1 LDRGGDC
8 LPHRLDARYR
18 REDFSLLLSM
28 KGIDKSFS
36 GVRVLTAASL
46 ELEPGEVM
54 ALVGQN
60 GAGKSTMIKIL
71 TGAYSRDGGEIEFQG
86 RPADFRSTA
95 ESQAAGIATIYQEIN
110 LAPNRSVAENIFLAR
125 EPRNALGLLD
135 RRRMRADARAVLKR
149 FNLDIEV
156 DKPLED
162 FGAATRQMVAIA
174 RGVTQNARLVIMD
187 EPTSS
192 LDEREVAVLFE
203 TIRTLKRDGVATIF
217 ISHRLD
223 ELYAIC
229 DRVTIMRDGR
239 TIAVSAM
246 KDISKI
252 ELVRSMLGKELT
264 AFTARE
270 HGSGPST
277 GEPLVEAK
285 NLAAGLRV
293 RDVSLTIGKGEI
305 AGLAGLLGSG
315 RTETARLIFAA
326 DDRSAGTMMVGGKT
340 ADYKEPA
347 DAIAD
352 GMGFVS
358 EDRKVEGIVPQ
369 MSVREN
375 MTLAILPKLQR
386 SGIVDTAEQQKI
398 VDRYIKALGVKC
410 ASPEQPISEL
420 SGGNQQKVLL
430 ARWLCMNPR
439 LLIIDEPTRGI
450 DVGAKAE
457 ILKLL
462 RSLADE
468 GLGVLMISSELEE
481 LIAAADHVTV
491 LSDGTSV
498 AQLVAG
504 EITEEGLMTA
514 MAHQQDAAA

>member
-1 LDRGGDC
+1 
-8 LPHRLDARYR
+8 
-18 REDFSLLLSM
+18 M

-36 GVRVLTAASL
+36 GVRVLTKASL
-46 ELEPGEVM
+46 EIQTGEVM

-71 TGAYSRDGGEIEFQG
+71 TGAYSRDAGEVVFQDK
-86 RPADFRSTA
+86 AVDFRSTA
-95 ESQAAGIATIYQEIN
+95 DSQAAGIATIYQEIN
-110 LAPNRSVAENIFLAR
+110 LAPHRSVAENIFLAR
-125 EPRNALGLLD
+125 EPRSRIGLVD
-135 RRRMRADARAVLKR
+135 RRRIRADARAVLRR
-149 FNLDIEV
+149 FKLDIDV
-156 DKPLED
+156 DRPLEN

-174 RGVTQNARLVIMD
+174 RGVTQHARLVIMD

-203 TIRTLKRDGVATIF
+203 TIRTLKADGVATIF

-229 DRVTIMRDGR
+229 DRVTIMRDGK
-239 TIAVSAM
+239 TVAVSAM
-246 KDISKI
+246 QDISKI
-252 ELVRSMLGKELT
+252 ELVRAMLGKELT
-264 AFTARE
+264 AFTART
-270 HGSGPST
+270 HGGAVAR
-277 GEPLVEAK
+277 EPFLEAEK
-285 NLAAGLRV
+285 LGAGLRV
-293 RDVSLTIGKGEI
+293 RDVSLTIGRGEI

-315 RTETARLIFAA
+315 RTETARLIYGA
-326 DDRSAGTMMVGGKT
+326 DRKDKGIIRVAGAERSYAQ
-340 ADYKEPA
+340 PA
-347 DAIAD
+347 EAIAD

-358 EDRKVEGIVPQ
+358 EDRKVEGIVPE

-375 MTLAILPKLQR
+375 MTLAMLPRLTK
-386 SGIVDTAEQQKI
+386 SGIVDRVAQQVI
-398 VDRYIKALGVKC
+398 VDKYIAALGVKC
-410 ASPEQPISEL
+410 ASPEQPIREL

-468 GLGVLMISSELEE
+468 GLSVLMISSELEE
-481 LIAAADHVTV
+481 LIAAADRVTV
-491 LSDGTSV
+491 LSDGQSV
-498 AQLVAG
+498 DQLDAS
-504 EITEEGLMTA
+504 EMSEERLMAA
-514 MAHQQDAAA
+514 MAHQDAPGAEAERAV

>member
-1 LDRGGDC
+1 M
-8 LPHRLDARYR
+8 
-18 REDFSLLLSM
+18 LLSM
-28 KGIDKSFS
+28 KGIDKSFA

-46 ELEPGEVM
+46 DIEPGEVM

-71 TGAYSRDGGEIEFQG
+71 TGAYSRDAGEIAFQG
-86 RPADFRSTA
+86 RAVDFGSTA
-95 ESQAAGIATIYQEIN
+95 DSQAAGIATIYQEIN

-125 EPRNALGLLD
+125 EPRRFGLLD
-135 RRRMRADARAVLKR
+135 RRRMREDARTVLRR
-149 FNLDIEV
+149 FNLDIDV
-156 DKPLED
+156 DRPLEE

-174 RGVTQNARLVIMD
+174 RGVTQDARLVIMD

-203 TIRTLKRDGVATIF
+203 TIRTLKKDGVAAIF

-223 ELYAIC
+223 ELYEIC

-239 TIAVSAM
+239 TVAVSPM
-246 KDISKI
+246 RDISKI
-252 ELVRSMLGKELT
+252 ELVRGMLGKELT
-264 AFTARE
+264 AFTARV
-270 HGSGPST
+270 HGSDRAV
-277 GEPLVEAK
+277 EPLVEAR

-315 RTETARLIFAA
+315 RTETARLIYAA
-326 DDRSAGTMMVGGKT
+326 DRRDGGSVTVGGKP
-340 ADYKEPA
+340 ADYAEPA
-347 DAIAD
+347 DAIRD

-358 EDRKVEGIVPQ
+358 EDRKVEGIIPE

-375 MTLAILPKLQR
+375 MTLAILPKLQK
-386 SGIVDTAEQQKI
+386 SGVVDAAAQQEIVG
-398 VDRYIKALGVKC
+398 RYIKALGVKC
-410 ASPEQPISEL
+410 ASPEQPIREL

-439 LLIIDEPTRGI
+439 LLIVDEPTRGI

-462 RSLADE
+462 RDLADE
-468 GLGVLMISSELEE
+468 GLSVLMISSELEE

-491 LSDGTSV
+491 LSDGYSV
-498 AQLVAG
+498 AHLAAG
-504 EITEEGLMTA
+504 DVTEERLMSA
-514 MAHQQDAAA
+514 MAHQTEAAA

>member
-1 LDRGGDC
+1 M
-8 LPHRLDARYR
+8 
-18 REDFSLLLSM
+18 LLSM
-28 KGIDKSFS
+28 SGIDKSFS
-36 GVRVLTAASL
+36 GVRVLTTASL
-46 ELEPGEVM
+46 DVGEAEVM

-71 TGAYSRDGGEIEFQG
+71 TGAYTRDAGSVTFNGQDVKFG
-86 RPADFRSTA
+86 STA
-95 ESQAAGIATIYQEIN
+95 DSQAAGIATIYQEIN
-110 LAPNRSVAENIFLAR
+110 LAPHRSVAENIFLAR
-125 EPRNALGLLD
+125 EPRTVLGLVD
-135 RRRMRADARAVLKR
+135 RRRMRAEARAVLKR
-149 FNLDIEV
+149 FNLDV
-156 DKPLED
+156 DVDRPLED

-192 LDEREVAVLFE
+192 LDEREVAVLFQ
-203 TIRTLKRDGVATIF
+203 TIRTLKKDGVATIF

-239 TIAVSAM
+239 TVAVSAM

-252 ELVRSMLGKELT
+252 DLVRTMLGKELT
-264 AFTARE
+264 AFTAAARNRE
-270 HGSGPST
+270 GADGAT
-277 GEPLVEAK
+277 LVDAQ
-285 NLAAGLRV
+285 NLSAGMRV

-315 RTETARLIFAA
+315 RTETARLIYAA
-326 DDRSAGTMMVGGKT
+326 DRRDGGTVKIDGRESS
-340 ADYKEPA
+340 YSEPS
-347 DAIAD
+347 DAIAA

-358 EDRKVEGIVPQ
+358 EDRKIEGIVPE

-375 MTLAILPKLQR
+375 MTLAILPRLQK
-386 SGIVDTAEQQKI
+386 SGIVDRARQQEI

-410 ASPEQPISEL
+410 ASPEQPVREL

-439 LLIIDEPTRGI
+439 LLIVDEPTRGI

-462 RSLADE
+462 RNLADD
-468 GLGVLMISSELEE
+468 GLSVLMISSELEE

-491 LSDGTSV
+491 LSDGVSV
-498 AQLVAG
+498 ARIAAG
-504 EITEEGLMTA
+504 DLTEEGLMAA
-514 MAHQQDAAA
+514 MAHQDGEAA

>member
-1 LDRGGDC
+1 M
-8 LPHRLDARYR
+8 
-18 REDFSLLLSM
+18 LLSM
-28 KGIDKSFS
+28 SGVDKSFS
-36 GVRVLTAASL
+36 GVKVLTAASL
-46 ELEPGEVM
+46 DVDEAGVM

-71 TGAYSRDGGEIEFQG
+71 TGAYSRDAGSVTFGGQDVKFS
-86 RPADFRSTA
+86 STA
-95 ESQAAGIATIYQEIN
+95 DSQAAGIATIYQEIN
-110 LAPNRSVAENIFLAR
+110 LAPHRTVAENVFLAR
-125 EPRNALGLLD
+125 EPRTALGLVD
-135 RRRMRADARAVLKR
+135 RRRMRAEARAVLKR
-149 FNLDIEV
+149 FNLDVEV
-156 DKPLED
+156 DRPLED

-192 LDEREVAVLFE
+192 LDEREVAVLFD
-203 TIRTLKRDGVATIF
+203 TIRTLKKDGVATIF

-239 TIAVSAM
+239 TVAVSAM

-252 ELVRSMLGKELT
+252 DLVRTMLGKELT
-264 AFTARE
+264 AFTAAARNRA
-270 HGSGPST
+270 GVDGAT
-277 GEPLVEAK
+277 LVDAQ
-285 NLAAGLRV
+285 NLSAGMRV

-315 RTETARLIFAA
+315 RTETARLIYAA
-326 DDRSAGTMMVGGKT
+326 DRRDSGTVKVDGRESS
-340 ADYKEPA
+340 YSEPS

-352 GMGFVS
+352 GIGFVS
-358 EDRKVEGIVPQ
+358 EDRKIEGIVPE

-375 MTLAILPKLQR
+375 MTLAILPRLQK
-386 SGIVDTAEQQKI
+386 SGIVDRAKQQEI

-410 ASPEQPISEL
+410 ASPEQPIREL

-439 LLIIDEPTRGI
+439 LLIVDEPTRGI

-462 RSLADE
+462 RNLADD
-468 GLGVLMISSELEE
+468 GLSVLMISSELEE

-491 LSDGTSV
+491 LSDGVSV
-498 AQLVAG
+498 ARIAAG
-504 EITEEGLMTA
+504 DLSEERLMTA
-514 MAHQQDAAA
+514 MAHQGGEAV